1 MDGNYRRDPPAAIF
15 TIHIVKK
22 FSPLDRIIQRV
33 EPVLG
38 GRLGKPGAFSEICEA
53 AQPFVASL
61 IVRAQSKRRAWI
73 ECPTLKAQ
81 EAFATELA
89 VWDPSTRIFPELE
102 VPSDESDVVLSD
114 PETAAERLELLQML
128 GGKEYRGPVVV
139 HKEQWTHHVPTTQSI
154 AGAVLRLERDQS
166 ISLDE
171 ATKQL
176 AAAGYERTA
185 QVGSRGQFAVR
196 GGIFDVYSWQAPLPY
211 RIELDDDR
219 IDSIREFHP
228 DTQISVSIL
237 ERCEILAGSLDR
249 RLCLLENYVGKGD
262 LIISSDP
269 AGRGEIVLAV
279 GGEGDAVAFYPQPF
293 SEFHAGDL
301 VLDAARR
308 GQFFR
313 QLDEWQS
320 AGWLVALLANSDG
333 EIERFQELARE
344 HQHDV
349 AGLVFLKLPLSR
361 GFICPAAKLAV
372 LSDAELFGRG
382 AALRLQRL
390 ALRRERAVAT
400 RAATDFSEF
409 EPGDYVVHLDH
420 GIGRFDG
427 LQDRPGTGEGEML
440 VLEYANAAK
449 LYVPLDQAWQVSRYV
464 GLGKKTPELSEL
476 GDTRWERAKQK
487 AQKSIFE
494 YAANMLKL
502 QAEREVAPG
511 FAHPPD
517 THWQQEFEDAF
528 PYKATVDQVRA
539 IGEAKHDMESDMPMD
554 RLVCGDV
561 GFGKTEVAIRS
572 VFKAVMSG
580 KQVAVLAPT
589 TVLAQQ
595 HYQNFRERMSEYPVN
610 VELLSRYR
618 TAAEQKKVLRGLAEG
633 GVDVVVGTHRL
644 VSADVQFKDIGLV
657 VVDEEQRFGVK
668 HKDRLKERFR
678 QVDVLTLSATP
689 IPRTL
694 YLALMGAR
702 DMSVIE
708 TPPANRQSVETVV
721 CAYDERVFR
730 DAINREINRGGQVYF
745 LHNRVGTIEKVAAR
759 IKELCPKAKV
769 IVGHGQMAEGALED
783 VMRVFVAGKADVL
796 VSTTIIESGLDIPN
810 ANTIVID
817 RADLF
822 GLADLYQLRGRVGRS
837 QNKAYAYL
845 MLPRDLMGAARKRV
859 SAIKQYS
866 ELGSGFKIAMRD
878 LEIRGAGNLLGT
890 AQSGHI
896 ITVGFDLYCKLLKQA
911 VETLKGHRRGKRTP
925 AGLRIDF
932 VTTDEAHWITPGV
945 AMAGS
950 FLPASYVADSRTRI
964 ICYRKLAEVSESEA
978 VDILEKE
985 WRDRFGPLPIPA
997 QNALICARIRIEAAR
1012 RRISMVECRD
1022 NKLMLT
1028 QRRELLQRDGR
1039 FPRLTAS
1046 DPDSRLPEILSFL
1059 ESIPV
1064 T

>member
-1 MDGNYRRDPPAAIF
+1 M
-15 TIHIVKK
+15 KK
-22 FSPLDRIIQRV
+22 SSALDRIIQCV
-33 EPVLG
+33 EPVLK
-38 GRLGKPGAFSEICEA
+38 GRLSRPGALSEVCES
-53 AQPFVASL
+53 AQPFVASMV
-61 IVRAQSKRRAWI
+61 IRAQANRRVWV

-81 EAFATELA
+81 EAFAAELA
-89 VWDPSTRIFPELE
+89 VWNAATRIFPELE
-102 VPSDESDVVLSD
+102 APADENDTVLAD
-114 PETAAERLELLQML
+114 PETAAERLELLQLL
-128 GGKEYRGPVVV
+128 GGKDYRGPVVV
-139 HKEQWTHHVPTTQSI
+139 HTEQWTHHVPTSQSI
-154 AGAVLRLERDQS
+154 AGAVLRLERDRTL
-166 ISLDE
+166 SLDE
-171 ATKQL
+171 ATEKL

-185 QVGSRGQFAVR
+185 QVGTRGQYAVR
-196 GGIFDVYSWQAPLPY
+196 GGIFDVYSWQAPLPF
-211 RIELDDDR
+211 RVELDDDR
-219 IDSIREFHP
+219 IESIREFHP
-228 DTQISVSIL
+228 DTQISISTL
-237 ERCEILAGSLDR
+237 EDCEILAGNLDR
-249 RLCLLENYVGKGD
+249 RLCLLENYVGKDD
-262 LIISSDP
+262 LIISSGP
-269 AGRGEIVLAV
+269 VGRGEIVLEA
-279 GGEGDAVAFYPQPF
+279 GGANDPAAFFPQPF

-313 QLDEWQS
+313 QLEEWRRE
-320 AGWLVALLANSDG
+320 GWMVALLANSDG
-333 EIERFQELARE
+333 EIERFRELARE
-344 HQHDV
+344 HCHDV
-349 AGLVFLKLPLSR
+349 ADLVFLKLPLSR
-361 GFICPAAKLAV
+361 GFICPAVRLAV

-390 ALRRERAVAT
+390 ALRRERAVAS

-409 EPGDYVVHLDH
+409 APGDYVVHLDH
-420 GIGRFDG
+420 GIGRFEG
-427 LQDRPGTGEGEML
+427 LQERPGTGEGEML
-440 VLEYANAAK
+440 VVEYANSAR

-464 GLGKKTPELSEL
+464 GLGKKNPELSEL
-476 GDTRWERAKQK
+476 GDAKWEKAKQK
-487 AQKSIFE
+487 AQKSIFD
-494 YAANMLKL
+494 YAASMLRI
-502 QAEREVAPG
+502 QAEREIAPG

-517 THWQQEFEDAF
+517 SHWQEEFEDSF

-539 IGEAKHDMESDMPMD
+539 IAEAKHDMESDMPMD

-561 GFGKTEVAIRS
+561 GFGKTEVAIRA

-595 HYQNFRERMSEYPVN
+595 HYQNFRERMSDYPVN

-618 TAAEQKKVLRGLAEG
+618 TPAEQKKVLRGLAAG
-633 GVDVVVGTHRL
+633 GVDIVVGTHRL

-708 TPPANRQSVETVV
+708 TPPANRQSVETIV

-730 DAINREINRGGQVYF
+730 DAINRELNRGGQVYF

-783 VMRVFVAGKADVL
+783 VMRIFVGGKADVL
-796 VSTTIIESGLDIPN
+796 VSTTIIESGIDIPN
-810 ANTIVID
+810 ANTIIID

-911 VETLKGHRRGKRTP
+911 VDTLKGNRRGKRPP
-925 AGLRIDF
+925 AGLRLDF
-932 VTTDEAHWITPGV
+932 VTTDEAQWISPGV
-945 AMAGS
+945 EMAGS
-950 FLPASYVADSRTRI
+950 FLPASYVTDSRTRI
-964 ICYRKLAEVSESEA
+964 VCYRKLAEVSEA
-978 VDILEKE
+978 DGVGLLENE
-985 WRDRFGPLPIPA
+985 WRDRFGPLPLPA
-997 QNALICARIRIEAAR
+997 ENALLCARIRIEAAR
-1012 RRISMVECRD
+1012 RRITMVESRD
-1022 NKLMLT
+1022 SKLMLT
-1028 QRRELLQRDGR
+1028 QRRELLQKDGR

-1046 DPDSRLPEILSFL
+1046 DPDSRLREILSFL
-1059 ESIPV
+1059 ESIPC